1 MKSGLINPLLSSLLC
16 LLLAMPL
23 LSQNLE
29 VEGNA
34 RISAMNKANTADS
47 VVVRLSDGTLG
58 VRDVSTLTEFQ
69 LLSISNDTI
78 YLTNGAF
85 VVLPD
90 ASNTNEIQDLAGVLT
105 QDSSAAGQ
113 RIKDLKDP
121 ADPQDA
127 VTKAFLDQVLV
138 KFGISLGLGSA
149 SIQALLNAGLTPL
162 HIINAGVDTSA
173 FMGLSYAGGKIFYLK
188 SDGTGLVAA
197 AEDQS
202 GGTSW
207 GCESV
212 AITGADG
219 IVLGT
224 GAQNTMDIEAGCL
237 TPGTAADICTNLDL
251 NGFDDWFLPSK
262 DELNELYLKSGQ
274 IGGFTGVSYWSSTE
288 ISPDLAWSQFFGGG
302 NQNATSKSNPNRVR
316 AIRAF

>member
-1 MKSGLINPLLSSLLC
+1 MKSGLIIPLLSSLLC
-16 LLLAMPL
+16 LLLATPL

-138 KFGISLGLGSA
+138 KFGISLGAAG
-149 SIQALLNAGLTPL
+149 IQALLNAGLTPL
-162 HIINAGVDTSA
+162 QIINAGVDTSN
-173 FMGLSYAGGKIFYLK
+173 FIGRDYAGGKIFYLK

-224 GAQNTMDIEAGCL
+224 GAQNTVDIEAGCL
-237 TPGTAADICTNLDL
+237 TPGTAATSVPIWTSMDLTTGFCRRRTN
-251 NGFDDWFLPSK
+251 
-262 DELNELYLKSGQ
+262 
-274 IGGFTGVSYWSSTE
+274 
-288 ISPDLAWSQFFGGG
+288 
-302 NQNATSKSNPNRVR
+302 
-316 AIRAF
+316 